1 MNYIW
6 ISYPKESCDS
16 HIALSQK
23 RKEKIDIAFKRI
35 IVVEWAEEVKMNVYK
50 QWIPVF
56 IQLNIKYV

>member
-1 MNYIW
+1 MDVDLKKDKKKKKN
-6 ISYPKESCDS
+6 
-16 HIALSQK
+16 H
-23 RKEKIDIAFKRI
+23 IAFKRI